1 MSLIRVKIIC
11 SITVDPDEYSVPSDG
26 DVTEDFEEY
35 IREFF
40 YDIDGTKITQLKVQT
55 ET

>member
-1 MSLIRVKIIC
+1 MTIRVKIVC
-11 SITVDPDEYSVPSDG
+11 TITVDPNEYAVPADG

-35 IREFF
+35 VKEFF
-40 YDIDGTKITQLKVQT
+40 YDIDGTKITKLKVTT